1 MKKILVIQNKKV
13 FKQKNL
19 LFYDEYLHS
28 LYYNNKIIKKNYFY
42 NLNHLKKINYNS
54 NLLHKK
60 ISQYRS
66 ELGNLLN
73 IIHNENINE
82 KNWGLLLDKLIFF
95 IVNPIIVET
104 LLLKKILISNKNL
117 SIFQEKLNSFYLDV
131 ADFTNS
137 YYADNRFAYVRYV
150 IAKNIGFSIIKN
162 KKKIKKIK
170 KKSFNLNERYSTII
184 FRLLVSFYVKI
195 FKPNLLVNSYLGVK
209 NSIIIFF
216 KSFGRILCIPSKYIF
231 NYNIS
236 LTRKNFKIREKI
248 MVKETDFID
257 KIFNIL
263 IKDFIPA
270 SYLENFKKYY
280 SIDKE
285 TGVIPSLGSAVSI
298 IYDDKFKF
306 LSVKLLEKKKNIFSL
321 QHGFIGKETKERSV
335 YDTIYQKKYSSKVI
349 DWYSKRSSRENFF
362 DKYKKY
368 KFEPETR
375 DKILIYPTTIMDRPN
390 YKNNLSKKFHPY
402 LNLNYDFFKTLNK
415 DLKNKV
421 SIKAFPGSE
430 GKIKNFWFEKFNK
443 RNLFI
448 KNSKNIF
455 HNFRIV
461 IIDDISTPICEL
473 LYVGAPFIL
482 IESEF
487 QHFNKKT
494 KKKLL
499 ALKKINILFENP
511 VKAGEFLNRNYE
523 NLNSW
528 WRTTIRSKIY
538 LSLKKEFLP
547 FKQDKGLKEIIKNYS
562 NGNS

>member
-13 FKQKNL
+13 LRRKNL
-19 LFYDEYLHS
+19 LFYDEYLQS
-28 LYYNNKIIKKNYFY
+28 LYDNEKIVEKNYFY
-42 NLNHLKKINYNS
+42 DLNYLKKINYNS
-54 NLLHKK
+54 DLLHKK

-66 ELGNLLN
+66 ELYKILN
-73 IIHNENINE
+73 NIHNENINE
-82 KNWGLLLDKLIFF
+82 KNWGLILDKLIFF

-104 LLLKKILISNKNL
+104 FLLKKILISNKNL
-117 SIFQEKLNSFYLDV
+117 SVFQEQFNSFYLNIS
-131 ADFTNS
+131 DFTNS
-137 YYADNRFAYVRYV
+137 YYTDNRFAYVRYV
-150 IAKNIGFSIIKN
+150 VAKNIGFSVIKN

-170 KKSFNLNERYSTII
+170 KKTFNSKESYFTII
-184 FRLLVSFYVKI
+184 SRLLVSRYVKN
-195 FKPNLLVNSYLGVK
+195 FKPNLLINSYLGIE
-209 NSIIIFF
+209 NSISIFF
-216 KSFGRILCIPSKYIF
+216 KSFGRVLCIPSKYIF
-231 NYNIS
+231 NYNIP
-236 LTRKNFKIREKI
+236 LTHKNLKVREKI
-248 MVKETDFID
+248 AVKEKDFID

-270 SYLENFKKYY
+270 SYLENFKQYY
-280 SIDKE
+280 SIDKK
-285 TGVIPSLGSAVSI
+285 TGIIPSLGSAVSI

-321 QHGFIGKETKERSV
+321 QHGFIGKETKKSSV

-349 DWYSKRSSRENFF
+349 DWYSKSSARENFF

-368 KFEPETR
+368 NFEPETR

-402 LNLNYDFFKTLNK
+402 LNLNYNFFETLNK

-421 SIKAFPGSE
+421 SIKAFPNSE
-430 GKIKNFWFEKFNK
+430 GKIKKFWFEKFK
-443 RNLFI
+443 QRNLFI

-455 HNFRIV
+455 HKFRIV
-461 IIDDISTPICEL
+461 VIDDISTPICEL
-473 LYVGAPFIL
+473 LYIGTPFIL

-494 KKKLL
+494 KKKIL

-511 VKAGEFLNRNYE
+511 IKAGDFLNKNYD

-528 WRTTIRSKIY
+528 WNKTIKSKI
-538 LSLKKEFLP
+538 FL
-547 FKQDKGLKEIIKNYS
+547 GNIKL
-562 NGNS
+562 